1 MKSEAPKDHI
11 SSHRYDSVNH
21 DKNQPNTEDQ

>member
-11 SSHRYDSVNH
+11 SSHRYDSVND
-21 DKNQPNTEDQ
+21 DKNLANAEDQ